1 MNKNL
6 QKGVSLTIAGSVLL
20 YSCTPHMEGT
30 ILDVPVK
37 ESNNPKRNSAPSDET
52 AREVDDM
59 QVIMDSCLIPI
70 SDSDARLIDI
80 TSKLLA
86 DIIAEPS
93 IADEFVANPNE
104 YLSNLGIDYDGDLDA
119 GLIQMAIA
127 ASDPEIKE
135 AIQNQDVTYFLD
147 LCEQRGL
154 LTLPTGLQYHGI
166 NDLVVND
173 MPIEQYL
180 LENGYSQSLI
190 NSLQEDE
197 DVAVAVEAVVAAY
210 FVAIAAIAALVV
222 AVVGPVALG
231 EDYDKFHSL
240 EISPL
245 TLWLFNT
252 NADYMYIP
260 VEEWV
265 CMQYEKIDL
274 VLSSSPKYVEDEDFR
289 NDLEKIIKANLIH
302 TLL

>member
-20 YSCTPHMEGT
+20 SSCIPHMEGT
-30 ILDVPVK
+30 ILDVPVT

-52 AREVDDM
+52 ASEVDDM

-86 DIIAEPS
+86 DIITEPS
-93 IADEFVANPNE
+93 IADEFVSNPNE

-135 AIQNQDVTYFLD
+135 AIQNQDVNYFLD

-154 LTLPTGLQYHGI
+154 LMLPTGLQYQGI

-222 AVVGPVALG
+222 AVVCPVALG

-274 VLSSSPKYVEDEDFR
+274 VLSSSPKYVEDEEFR

>member
-20 YSCTPHMEGT
+20 SSCTPHMEGT
-30 ILDVPVK
+30 ILDIPVT

-274 VLSSSPKYVEDEDFR
+274 VLSSSPKYVEDEEFR

>member
-20 YSCTPHMEGT
+20 SSCIPHMEGT
-30 ILDVPVK
+30 ILDVPVT

-52 AREVDDM
+52 ASEVDDM

-93 IADEFVANPNE
+93 IADEFVSNPNE

-135 AIQNQDVTYFLD
+135 AIQNQDVNYFLD

-154 LTLPTGLQYHGI
+154 LMLPTGLQYQGI

-222 AVVGPVALG
+222 AVVCPVALG

-274 VLSSSPKYVEDEDFR
+274 VLSSSPKYVEDEEFR